1 MKDKIKQLAE
11 QAGGTQK
18 YVPTPGVWQFFDDEL
33 EKFVELIVTECA
45 HASMNIETDIE
56 NTIMHD
62 KSMMP
67 AGRAQAY
74 NQIKKL
80 FTTGE
85 NNGKST

>member
-1 MKDKIKQLAE
+1 MKEKFKQLAE

-18 YVPTPGVWQFFDDEL
+18 YVPAPGVWQFFDSEL

-45 HASMNIETDIE
+45 HAAMNNETDIE
-56 NTIMHD
+56 
-62 KSMMP
+62 KSMML

-85 NNGKST
+85 NNRKST